1 MLPLRLSEIAKL
13 VGGDLIGSEDPEIRG
28 VAGLSVAGMGDL
40 SFVSDNK
47 YLEKVNTTEA
57 AALLVGRHMRVDK
70 PFVRV
75 DDPYAAF
82 AQVLAGLQI
91 KADRAFPP
99 GVHETAVVDA
109 SADVSCAAAIGPYC
123 VVGAGVVLGEGVRL
137 GSHVSLGCDVVVGD
151 DCVIHAQAVIR
162 EGCQLGD
169 RVIVHA
175 ATVIGSDGFGYLPG
189 AAGMQKIPQVGIVVV
204 GNNVEIGA
212 GVTVDRAT
220 TGCTVIGEGTKID
233 NQVQIAHN
241 VQVGKHCA
249 LSAQTGIAGSAT
261 LGDGVICG
269 GQVGVGDHINIGAGS
284 KVGGQTGVSRDLA
297 PGSRAFGTPVQ
308 DIKESFRMTAAT
320 RRLPELQATV
330 RELKIKLAD
339 LEKRLAAA
347 EGNRPGTTR
356 DQEN

>member
-1 MLPLRLSEIAKL
+1 MLPLRLSDIAEL
-13 VGGDLIGSEDPEIRG
+13 VGGNLIGNQDPEVSG
-28 VAGLSVAGMGDL
+28 VAGLSAAGDGDL
-40 SFVSDNK
+40 SFVADAKHLAKANQ
-47 YLEKVNTTEA
+47 TGAT
-57 AALLVGRHMRVDK
+57 ALLVGRQMTVDK
-70 PFVRV
+70 PCVQV

-91 KADRAFPP
+91 TLDRAFPP
-99 GVHETAVVDA
+99 GVHETAIIDA
-109 SADVSCAAAIGPYC
+109 SADVARATAIGPYC
-123 VVGAGVVLGEGVRL
+123 VVGAGVVLNDGVRL
-137 GSHVSLGCDVVVGD
+137 GSHVSIGCDVELGPHCVV
-151 DCVIHAQAVIR
+151 HAQAVLR
-162 EGCQLGD
+162 EGCLLGE

-175 ATVIGSDGFGYLPG
+175 AAVLGSDGFGYLPG
-189 AAGMQKIPQVGIVVV
+189 ATGMQKIPQVGIVVV
-204 GNNVEIGA
+204 GNDVEIGA

-220 TGCTVIGEGTKID
+220 TGRTVIGDGTKID

-241 VQVGKHCA
+241 VQVGRHCA
-249 LSAQTGIAGSAT
+249 LSAQTGIAGSAV

-269 GQVGVGDHINIGAGS
+269 GQVGVGDHIKIGSGS

-330 RELKIKLAD
+330 RELKTKLAD
-339 LEKRLAAA
+339 LEQRLAAA
-347 EGNRPGTTR
+347 EAIGPGSQR